1 MASPVLRKEINL
13 IRERIGLDLSGRL
26 MDFSRMRFLSVSCIG
41 VALLV
46 GCGSGEAPSTEPAA
60 GTQPEVTT
68 PATPAPE
75 VQPTPPPPAP
85 TPAVQTETTPPAVE
99 VAEPAESVTPQPAEP
114 SPPPAEAVAKVNE
127 PVAPLEPAEPEIKL
141 SEDIVKP
148 AAAPPEPMSTPS
160 IRSALRE
167 RFVEEH
173 HLVLKENRWHFPG
186 EEEPY
191 TGLAKRWSVDGWKQA
206 EGNYRNGLQDGRW
219 KMWWDNGLLRSAV
232 LMKNGN
238 AEGEAKYWYKNGQFE
253 KEGNWIKGKFVATA
267 KWNEAG
273 ESIPVE

>member
-1 MASPVLRKEINL
+1 
-13 IRERIGLDLSGRL
+13 
-26 MDFSRMRFLSVSCIG
+26 MDFSRMRFLAVSCIG

-60 GTQPEVTT
+60 GTQPEV
-68 PATPAPE
+68 
-75 VQPTPPPPAP
+75 QPTPPPPVP

-99 VAEPAESVTPQPAEP
+99 PAEPAEPVTPLSAEP

-127 PVAPLEPAEPEIKL
+127 PAAPLEPAEPEIKL
-141 SEDIVKP
+141 SEDIFKP
-148 AAAPPEPMSTPS
+148 AVAPPEPTSTPS

-167 RFVEEH
+167 RFVEEQN
-173 HLVLKENRWHFPG
+173 LVLKENRWHFPG

-191 TGLAKRWSVDGWKQA
+191 TGVAKRWSIDGWKEA

-232 LMKNGN
+232 FMKSGN
-238 AEGEAKYWYKNGQFE
+238 AEGAAKYWYKNGQFE